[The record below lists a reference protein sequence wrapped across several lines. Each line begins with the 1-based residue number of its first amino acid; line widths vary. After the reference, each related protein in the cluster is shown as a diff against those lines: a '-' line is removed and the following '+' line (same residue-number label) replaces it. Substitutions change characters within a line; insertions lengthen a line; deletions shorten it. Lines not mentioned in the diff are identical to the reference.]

1 MKNLIS
7 TGLSRLPKRP
17 RAATPSL
24 AVTLADVAR
33 EGGVSEIT
41 VSRVIRNKGAISDGT
56 RARVEA
62 AIRKVG
68 YVPNRLAGSLA
79 SSGSDLV
86 GVIVPTLRSIFPD
99 ILRGITEAIAEEGY
113 RAVVGTT
120 EFKREEEERL
130 VSSLLAWRPAAMIV
144 AAFDHSEAT
153 TILLSSARERL
164 VEITDIER
172 EPIGVSLGISHFKA
186 GYETARYVL
195 SLGYR
200 RIGFV
205 GHNLRDDRYA
215 FRRREGFA
223 QCLAES
229 GLGFV
234 AENLVDAPYEAA
246 LGKSALASLLAR
258 EESLDA
264 IYFSNDAMAVGAYFH
279 CMGAGIAVPEKL
291 ALIGF
296 NGTDIGQALPR
307 PLTSVLSK
315 RYELGLLAGRSA
327 LSLIAG
333 RKIPR
338 VVDVGFDLLRGA
350 TA

>member
-1 MKNLIS
+1 
-7 TGLSRLPKRP
+7 LPKRP
-17 RAATPSL
+17 RAARPTGL
-24 AVTLADVAR
+24 AITLADVAR

-41 VSRVIRNKGAISDGT
+41 VSRVIRNKGAISDET
-56 RARVEA
+56 RERVEA

-144 AAFDHSEAT
+144 AAFDHSPT
-153 TILLSSARERL
+153 TNGLLASARERL

-172 EPIGVSLGISHFKA
+172 EPIGVSLGISHFRA

-195 SLGYR
+195 SRGYR

-205 GHNLRDDRYA
+205 GHNIEDDRYA
-215 FRRREGFA
+215 LRRHDGFA
-223 QCLAES
+223 TCLAES
-229 GLGFV
+229 GLRFV
-234 AENLVDAPYEAA
+234 AENVVNETYDAA
-246 LGKSALASLLAR
+246 LGKTALATLLAR
-258 EESLDA
+258 DPTIDA
-264 IYFSNDAMAVGAYFH
+264 VYFSNDAMAVGGYFH
-279 CMGAGIAVPEKL
+279 CMAVGIAVPGKL
-291 ALIGF
+291 ALVGF

-333 RKIPR
+333 RDVPR

>member
-1 MKNLIS
+1 M
-7 TGLSRLPKRP
+7 PKRP

-144 AAFDHSEAT
+144 AAFDHSETT

-205 GHNLRDDRYA
+205 GHNMRDDRYA

-234 AENLVDAPYEAA
+234 AEN
-246 LGKSALASLLAR
+246 SRRRSL
-258 EESLDA
+258 
-264 IYFSNDAMAVGAYFH
+264 
-279 CMGAGIAVPEKL
+279 
-291 ALIGF
+291 
-296 NGTDIGQALPR
+296 
-307 PLTSVLSK
+307 
-315 RYELGLLAGRSA
+315 
-327 LSLIAG
+327 
-333 RKIPR
+333 
-338 VVDVGFDLLRGA
+338 
-350 TA
+350 

>member
-1 MKNLIS
+1 M
-7 TGLSRLPKRP
+7 
-17 RAATPSL
+17 
-24 AVTLADVAR
+24 
-33 EGGVSEIT
+33 
-41 VSRVIRNKGAISDGT
+41 
-56 RARVEA
+56 
-62 AIRKVG
+62 
-68 YVPNRLAGSLA
+68 PNRLAGSLA

-338 VVDVGFDLLRGA
+338 VVDVGIRPSPRRYGVKHIVARKMPSWEIDQVPPEPGSHNSVLGLLDEIPDSEFNAALRDLPCEGL
-350 TA
+350 

>member
-1 MKNLIS
+1 
-7 TGLSRLPKRP
+7 LPKRP
-17 RAATPSL
+17 RAAVSSL
-24 AVTLADVAR
+24 AITLADVAR

-41 VSRVIRNKGAISDGT
+41 VSRVIRNKGAISDVT
-56 RARVEA
+56 RERVEA

-99 ILRGITEAIAEEGY
+99 ILRGITEAIAAKGY

-144 AAFDHSEAT
+144 AAFDHSEKT
-153 TILLSSARERL
+153 TSLLSSARERL

-172 EPIGVSLGISHFKA
+172 EPIGISLGISHFKA

-195 SLGYR
+195 SRGYR

-205 GHNLRDDRYA
+205 GHNITDDRYA
-215 FRRREGFA
+215 VRRREGFA
-223 QCLAES
+223 RCLAES

-234 AENLVDAPYEAA
+234 AEHLVDAPYDAI
-246 LGKSALASLLAR
+246 LGRNALAAFLAG
-258 EESLDA
+258 EPDVDA
-264 IYFSNDAMAVGAYFH
+264 VYFSNDAMAVGGYFH
-279 CMGAGIAVPEKL
+279 CMAEGIAVPEKL

-327 LSLIAG
+327 LALIAG
-333 RKIPR
+333 RDVPR